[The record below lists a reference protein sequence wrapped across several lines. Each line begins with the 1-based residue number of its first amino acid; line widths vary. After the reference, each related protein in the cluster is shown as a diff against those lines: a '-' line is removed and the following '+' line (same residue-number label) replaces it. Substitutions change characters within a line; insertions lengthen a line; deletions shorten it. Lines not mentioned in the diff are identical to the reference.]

1 MSWSSNNEL
10 KNNVIQYRGILVY
23 NICLISISNSVSDGA
38 TNKSVLNI
46 EYNLS
51 WEMTINVLRLQTPIN
66 VSPRQVYHVIK
77 IKIAVNNAS
86 KYLQITTFSF
96 FIRICANYGFL
107 LPRTFDIL
115 VYVASLFYFSS
126 F

>member
-1 MSWSSNNEL
+1 
-10 KNNVIQYRGILVY
+10 
-23 NICLISISNSVSDGA
+23 
-38 TNKSVLNI
+38 
-46 EYNLS
+46 
-51 WEMTINVLRLQTPIN
+51 MTINVLRLQTPIN

-77 IKIAVNNAS
+77 IKISVNNSS